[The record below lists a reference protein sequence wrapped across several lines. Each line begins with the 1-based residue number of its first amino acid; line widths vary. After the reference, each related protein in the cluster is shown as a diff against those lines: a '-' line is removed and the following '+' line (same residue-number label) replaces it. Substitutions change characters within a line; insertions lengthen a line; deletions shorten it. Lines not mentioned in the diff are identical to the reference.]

1 MSTEEL
7 QRYVDTVAVL
17 SQKGK
22 RAIDSDYKLAKKEWK
37 KRLDK

>member
-22 RAIDSDYKLAKKEWK
+22 RAIDSDYKLAKKRIEEK
-37 KRLDK
+37 T